1 MNAISDRPLPLAS
14 EDVAPLPS
22 QAAQGKMRNGD
33 TVPKRVVPC
42 SIPLQNTISDP
53 HAVSNAEASVE
64 WLQHGLIRSI
74 AHPYRDLEHI
84 RLSLTLPLP
93 VFHLVADIGATRR
106 NLCRSCT
113 SLRQRSGGI
122 DGAVSHP
129 WIIPRACQL
138 GCDQIEAGR
147 RGRLSAD
154 TT

>member
-53 HAVSNAEASVE
+53 HAVSNAKASVE
-64 WLQHGLIRSI
+64 WLQHGPIRSI

-84 RLSLTLPLP
+84 GLSLTLPLP
-93 VFHLVADIGATRR
+93 VFHLVADMH
-106 NLCRSCT
+106 LT
-113 SLRQRSGGI
+113 SPKEWR
-122 DGAVSHP
+122 D
-129 WIIPRACQL
+129 
-138 GCDQIEAGR
+138 R
-147 RGRLSAD
+147 RGCIASLDNPAHLSARMRPN
-154 TT
+154 